1 MFGEHNIT
9 NFLNKYKDVLGF
21 NIELEWDNLRR
32 KNMHVL
38 IVNTGVKLKDTALY
52 QIILSFCK
60 EVEKKNFFKRIEF
73 INLFPESDDNQEVKF
88 LNEYWVLK
96 LIQDTKNRRILWKFI
111 SMFYIVFCI
120 ELLEKCG
127 H

>member
-9 NFLNKYKDVLGF
+9 KFLNKYKEVLGF
-21 NIELEWDNLRR
+21 NVELEWDNLRR

-73 INLFPESDDNQEVKF
+73 LSLFPDSEDNQEVKY

-96 LIQDTKNRRILWKFI
+96 LIQDTRNRRIFQDNYGNLLVCFI
-111 SMFYIVFCI
+111 
-120 ELLEKCG
+120 
-127 H
+127 